1 LVEQCGDGNAGHVV
15 TMLRL
20 LQAVARLGQTSAWYC
35 KHNAQWTHSPPTIQN
50 RVATMVRQI
59 LVIAAFACFLLGT
72 LNVHAE
78 SESERTIVPAISA
91 QNWNV
96 SELVGQK
103 VCTMKLNE
111 VGKIRDL
118 VMSPDGKIVYAAI
131 SFEGFTKN
139 DNKLYAVP
147 MEAIYL
153 TWTDGKVENVRIDV
167 TEDKIKQLTAFDKNH
182 EPLFAD
188 ASFGRD
194 RSDTAKR

>member
-1 LVEQCGDGNAGHVV
+1 
-15 TMLRL
+15 
-20 LQAVARLGQTSAWYC
+20 
-35 KHNAQWTHSPPTIQN
+35 
-50 RVATMVRQI
+50 MVRQI
-59 LVIAAFACFLLGT
+59 LAIAAFASFLPGAV
-72 LNVHAE
+72 NAHAE
-78 SESERTIVPAISA
+78 SESDRTIVPAISA
-91 QNWNV
+91 QNWNA

-103 VCTMKLNE
+103 VCTLKLDE

-153 TWTDGKVENVRIDV
+153 TWKDGKVKNVRIDV
-167 TEDKIKQLTAFDKNH
+167 TEDKIKHLTAFDKNH

-188 ASFGRD
+188 AGFAGD
-194 RSDTAKR
+194 RSTTAKR